1 MMDFTCLGKTSI
13 EPEQSDHAENT
24 SDKPVLLGESEVAFL
39 PTVPTGNRM
48 ASETSP
54 YLRQHA
60 GDPVHWQPWSEEVLQ
75 IARQMQRP
83 ILLSIGY
90 SACHWC
96 HVMQRE
102 SFQNREIAGLLNEHF
117 ISIKVD
123 REERPDLDHIYQK
136 AAVLLTGHG
145 GWPLTAF
152 LTPEAKPFLVGTY
165 FPPQDRYGRL
175 GFAAIL
181 QRIAS
186 LWEENREMLDKTAE
200 EITAAMAGEAA
211 PKGLQGFA
219 LPMGIS
225 IDSDVA
231 AKVLEDAENRLLE
244 FYDEGNGGFG
254 TAPKFPSP
262 GILEFFLQRSREAP
276 ILLEAAVNTLNH
288 MADGGIYDQLGGGF
302 HRYSTDDRWL
312 IPHFEKMLYDNA
324 LLTQVY
330 LAAYQLTGDQ
340 RYREVAEETLEY
352 LLRYMR
358 HACGAFFAAE
368 DADSEGEEGKF
379 YLWTRQEIMELLG
392 DEAGEMVC
400 TYYGIDQPGGA
411 IDGASVLHRA
421 VPPASLAR
429 QFDMNIDEISSSLQA
444 AKLALRQRREHRAR
458 PARDEKIITA
468 WNGMTVSALAK
479 AGAVLQ
485 APSYIEE
492 AKAAASFCLTRLQ
505 GADGRLCRSF
515 KEVPSPISGFLED
528 YAYFIAGLVDLYKAA
543 LEPFWLDAALNLVE
557 LAIQLFWSDSI
568 GTFYNAEARGDL
580 LFRPSISEDESYP
593 SAVSIMARNL
603 FYLQNLLSSGGRDK
617 LDVLFNRYLD
627 NMTANPWGFAGLLTV
642 LDLAHRG
649 LREFCVVEPAQGGAD
664 VEVLNL
670 LQTAYLPDSMIYL
683 WNTAAYRQ
691 GRFGELGLGKTAVD
705 GKTTVYICTG
715 GACLPPITDP
725 AELRA
730 SI

>member
-1 MMDFTCLGKTSI
+1 
-13 EPEQSDHAENT
+13 
-24 SDKPVLLGESEVAFL
+24 
-39 PTVPTGNRM
+39 
-48 ASETSP
+48 
-54 YLRQHA
+54 
-60 GDPVHWQPWSEEVLQ
+60 
-75 IARQMQRP
+75 
-83 ILLSIGY
+83 
-90 SACHWC
+90 
-96 HVMQRE
+96 MQRE

-340 RYREVAEETLEY
+340 RYREVAEETRISVED
-352 LLRYMR
+352 MGM
-358 HACGAFFAAE
+358 HAAH
-368 DADSEGEEGKF
+368 SLQRKMLTEGEEGKF

-392 DEAGEMVC
+392 DEQERWF
-400 TYYGIDQPGGA
+400 
-411 IDGASVLHRA
+411 VLTTALTSRAAPLTGRRAPRA

-429 QFDMNIDEISSSLQA
+429 QFDMNIDEIS
-444 AKLALRQRREHRAR
+444 R
-458 PARDEKIITA
+458 PA
-468 WNGMTVSALAK
+468 GS
-479 AGAVLQ
+479 
-485 APSYIEE
+485 
-492 AKAAASFCLTRLQ
+492 
-505 GADGRLCRSF
+505 
-515 KEVPSPISGFLED
+515 
-528 YAYFIAGLVDLYKAA
+528 
-543 LEPFWLDAALNLVE
+543 
-557 LAIQLFWSDSI
+557 
-568 GTFYNAEARGDL
+568 
-580 LFRPSISEDESYP
+580 
-593 SAVSIMARNL
+593 
-603 FYLQNLLSSGGRDK
+603 
-617 LDVLFNRYLD
+617 
-627 NMTANPWGFAGLLTV
+627 
-642 LDLAHRG
+642 
-649 LREFCVVEPAQGGAD
+649 
-664 VEVLNL
+664 
-670 LQTAYLPDSMIYL
+670 
-683 WNTAAYRQ
+683 
-691 GRFGELGLGKTAVD
+691 
-705 GKTTVYICTG
+705 
-715 GACLPPITDP
+715 
-725 AELRA
+725 
-730 SI
+730 